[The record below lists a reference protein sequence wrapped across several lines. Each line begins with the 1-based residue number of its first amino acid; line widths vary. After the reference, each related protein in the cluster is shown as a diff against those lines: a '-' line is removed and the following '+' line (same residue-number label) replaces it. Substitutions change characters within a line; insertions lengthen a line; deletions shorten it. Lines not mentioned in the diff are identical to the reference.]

1 MSKYEDLKLLD
12 ELREKGSI
20 TEEEYQREKAKI
32 LNGTPPPPPNYSAFG
47 VGIDDRLYTI
57 IMHLS
62 QFVTAIIIPL
72 IMWILGK
79 DRSSVIDQHG
89 KNIINFWIS
98 YLIYFAIATILVV
111 VLIGI
116 PLLVVLGIVVFVSIV
131 IATIKAAN
139 GEAWRYP
146 FTIEFIR

>member
-32 LNGTPPPPPNYSAFG
+32 LNGTPPPPPNSSFF
-47 VGIDDRLYTI
+47 VSDERLYTI

-62 QFVTAIIIPL
+62 QFASTIIIPL
-72 IMWILGK
+72 IMWVLGRE
-79 DRSSVIDQHG
+79 RSRVVDQHG

-98 YLIYFAIATILVV
+98 YAIYGFIAAILVV
-111 VLIGI
+111 FLIGI
-116 PLLVVLGIVVFVSIV
+116 LLLAVLGVVVFVSII

-139 GEAWRYP
+139 GETWRYP

>member
-32 LNGTPPPPPNYSAFG
+32 LNGTPPPPPYS
-47 VGIDDRLYTI
+47 GIDDRAYVV

-72 IMWILGK
+72 VMWVVGRY
-79 DRSSVIDQHG
+79 RSNAIDQHG
-89 KNIINFWIS
+89 KNIINFWLS
-98 YLIYFAIATILVV
+98 YLIYAIASVLLMFTIIGIPFAIALLIILAILVPI
-111 VLIGI
+111 LII
-116 PLLVVLGIVVFVSIV
+116 

>member
-32 LNGTPPPPPNYSAFG
+32 LNGTPPPPPNSSFF
-47 VGIDDRLYTI
+47 VSDERLYTI

-62 QFVTAIIIPL
+62 QFASAIIIPL
-72 IMWILGK
+72 IMWILGRE
-79 DRSSVIDQHG
+79 RSRAVDQHG

-98 YLIYFAIATILVV
+98 YAIYGFIAGILVF

-116 PLLVVLGIVVFVSIV
+116 PLLVVLGIVVFVSII